1 MRSPINLQNLVGIS
15 LDSIKVDHFMI
26 RRLIEAAQSSLKDA
40 KLKSLSNEGRF
51 DLAYKAIM
59 QSAKAALQAKG
70 YRVLTSKPGH
80 HQIMLQ
86 ALPLTIGL
94 DKASLIL
101 LDHLRKQRNAIDYS
115 GDLVSDALTTEAITQ
130 AETLLNLVQT
140 LLIPVINLEDTNSE
154 WIDPDDAPELTEEDL
169 KRGIW
174 KINGR
179 IVSEAEGRAAFAER
193 LRNISKDEAGKT

>member
-1 MRSPINLQNLVGIS
+1 
-15 LDSIKVDHFMI
+15 MI

-70 YRVLTSKPGH
+70 YRALTSKPGH

-101 LDHLRKQRNAIDYS
+101 LDYLRKQRNAIDYS

-154 WIDPDDAPELTEEDL
+154 WIDPDDATEITKEDL

-193 LRNISKDEAGKT
+193 LRNISKNKAGKT

>member
-1 MRSPINLQNLVGIS
+1 MRPPINLQNLVGIS
-15 LDSIKVDHFMI
+15 LDSIEIDHFMI

-80 HQIMLQ
+80 HQLMLQ
-86 ALPLTIGL
+86 ALPLIIGL

-101 LDHLRKQRNAIDYS
+101 LDQLRKQRNAIDYS
-115 GDLVSDALTTEAITQ
+115 GDLVSDALTVEVIAQ
-130 AETLLNLVQT
+130 AENLLNQVKAC
-140 LLIPVINLEDTNSE
+140 LIP
-154 WIDPDDAPELTEEDL
+154 
-169 KRGIW
+169 
-174 KINGR
+174 
-179 IVSEAEGRAAFAER
+179 
-193 LRNISKDEAGKT
+193 